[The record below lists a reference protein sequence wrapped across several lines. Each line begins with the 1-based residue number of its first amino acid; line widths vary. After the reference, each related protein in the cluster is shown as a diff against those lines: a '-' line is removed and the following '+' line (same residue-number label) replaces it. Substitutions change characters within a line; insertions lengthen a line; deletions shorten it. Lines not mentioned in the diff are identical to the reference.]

1 MVFLKKA
8 IELSTTSVYSLH
20 KSSTRQVSVTF
31 FVVLRPPPQHIADRA
46 TAWGCSSEVVATMKF
61 DIPAVHKHH
70 RKATLDVEVDFWRFG
85 VGEGSDD
92 GESEE
97 DED

>member
-1 MVFLKKA
+1 
-8 IELSTTSVYSLH
+8 
-20 KSSTRQVSVTF
+20 
-31 FVVLRPPPQHIADRA
+31 
-46 TAWGCSSEVVATMKF
+46 MKF

-97 DED
+97 EEE